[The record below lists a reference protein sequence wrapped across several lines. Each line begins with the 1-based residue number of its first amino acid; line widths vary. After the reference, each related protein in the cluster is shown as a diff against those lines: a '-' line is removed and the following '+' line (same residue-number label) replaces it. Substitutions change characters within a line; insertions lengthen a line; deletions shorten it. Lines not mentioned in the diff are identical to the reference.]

1 MSVMNDPAEIR
12 PICKADIP
20 SVIELLHSEG
30 MNYGSVE
37 LHQSFFHK
45 VLIGGEIAGCVAVI
59 PRRGFSEI
67 KSLVV
72 LKKYRSFSI
81 FSKISDFVTYK
92 SLQQNNPCVV
102 VKVNKY
108 NSATLLY
115 RRRRFVPLTKERYED
130 IYNQLRADCI
140 ACHII
145 VQSICHPVYMV
156 IDTRITPYDI
166 KEWQAKVGEV

>member
-1 MSVMNDPAEIR
+1 MNDSIEIK
-12 PICKADIP
+12 PMSSEDI
-20 SVIELLHSEG
+20 SDVIDLLRSEG

-37 LHQSFFHK
+37 LHRDFFHK
-45 VLIGGEIAGCVAVI
+45 VMVGGELAGCVAVL

-67 KSLVV
+67 KSLIVR
-72 LKKYRSFSI
+72 KEQRSFKI

-102 VKVNKY
+102 VKVNKH
-108 NSATLLY
+108 NMATLLY
-115 RRRRFVPLTKERYED
+115 RRRGFVPLTKEAYRD

-140 ACHII
+140 ACHSI
-145 VQSICHPVYMV
+145 VQSVCHPTYMI